1 MTTLQALQG
10 TILRMTQYKM
20 LNYFCSLFCYNA
32 AIAGRNVSCSAWNR
46 SNPDLIAIGYG
57 QYEFTNQ
64 KGGLIACWSL
74 KNPEY
79 PERYALSAAYV
90 GGAHMTKSTKNSPF
104 LRQWEKPNQAK
115 LAFGYSYTL
124 AIKN

>member
-90 GGAHMTKSTKNSPF
+90 GGGGPYDKIYQKFAIFEAMGKAKSS
-104 LRQWEKPNQAK
+104 
-115 LAFGYSYTL
+115 
-124 AIKN
+124 